1 MTDIARLAI
10 EVDPKQLQAAVQQ
23 LEKLSVA
30 SGKAQVEAKK
40 LEKAEA
46 SAALAIATANRQ
58 AANAAVQAAAA
69 TTKVGSAQRIAAA
82 EGRKQAEAA
91 YQAAKGIDLQ
101 AAASLR
107 GAQAA
112 LQASDA
118 AQKLVQSNQSVAG
131 SAQTAAAAQ
140 DRTMRNMGR
149 LAGQQQANMSNI
161 AAQFQ
166 DIGVTAAMGMNPMMI
181 GLQQGA
187 QLTGVWGSV
196 AGTTAQKLKTF
207 GASIMAVLSPM
218 SLVIIALTAGIAYL
232 IQWGME
238 AFNAGKEVK
247 SLETAMGSLSSM
259 QSALGEMFDTVSGK
273 IENNTELIRLN
284 TLQTILNAQAK
295 ATQLAAESK
304 GVLGTIGA
312 FGKGGTPGSGFGF
325 LTTGDEIEQR
335 KVNILSLKGLALA
348 YDQTAVSAEKA
359 AKMVAGLD
367 LRGTGFT
374 KEELQSAFIAG
385 GMAKEIGDLA
395 DKAMQSLES
404 GTLDPALRTKGTTR
418 TPREKKPEATQS
430 EKFAEMMKESDLMI
444 WQLNQEADAAGRSGL
459 AAKEYAYA
467 IQLESDARKQ
477 GIDLSKEDRQ
487 ARLDLKAVEMA
498 AAAQKKENIEAYY
511 REINGIQEQTL
522 NLKTQIATLGM
533 SESAI
538 MTQMFA
544 RKLLN
549 DEIFRGI
556 SYSPADKAALKDAYA
571 LNVQLTEQYNRQKQT
586 LDEAKGAVRGFVGDM
601 KSGLLQG
608 KSVWESWGN
617 AVMNVLDRVI
627 DKILTD
633 LVNAMFEVNGGGG
646 ILGGLT
652 KLFGAV
658 GALGGMPSIGTI
670 NSQALDT
677 MRSTY
682 TPATFANGG
691 AFTNGVVHKPT
702 AFFAKGGTPGVMGE
716 AGPEAI
722 MPLQRGPDGSLGVQM
737 YGGAGV
743 SEPTVVQ
750 VIPSE
755 YFDVV
760 VDQRAARVSAPMVVQ
775 GAIAANKVSE
785 NTSARRSRR
794 RLS

>member
-46 SAALAIATANRQ
+46 SSALAIATANRQ
-58 AANAAVQAAAA
+58 AATQAVQTASA
-69 TTKVGSAQRIAAA
+69 TTKVGSAQRQAAA
-82 EGRKQAEAA
+82 EGRRQAEAA

-101 AAASLR
+101 ATALLKA
-107 GAQAA
+107 AQAA
-112 LQASDA
+112 LQQSEA
-118 AQKLVQSNQSVAG
+118 AQKLVQSNQNVAD

-140 DRTMRNMGR
+140 DRSMRNMGR
-149 LAGQQQANMSNI
+149 LAGQQQANMANI

-207 GASIMAVLSPM
+207 GSAIAAVLSPA
-218 SLVIIALTAGIAYL
+218 SLLIIALTAGIAYL

-238 AFNAGKEVK
+238 ALDASNKVE
-247 SLETAMGSLSSM
+247 SLDNAMGALSSM
-259 QSALGEMFDTVSGK
+259 QSALGEMFDMTSGK
-273 IENNTELIRLN
+273 LENNTELLRLN
-284 TLQTILNAQAK
+284 TLQTILNTQAK
-295 ATQLAAESK
+295 AAQLAAESQ
-304 GVLGTIGA
+304 GVLGSIGR
-312 FGKGGTPGSGFGF
+312 FGKGGTPGSGFGW

-335 KVNILSLKGLALA
+335 RLNILSLKGLALA
-348 YDQTAVSAEKA
+348 YEQSAISAEKA
-359 AKMVAGLD
+359 AKMAAQLD

-385 GMAKEIGDLA
+385 GMAEEI
-395 DKAMQSLES
+395 DKRAEAAMRSLES
-404 GTLDPALRTKGTTR
+404 GSLDPSLRVPGRDRNERK
-418 TPREKKPEATQS
+418 KKPEKTEA

-444 WQLNQEADAAGRSGL
+444 WQLEQEADAAGRAGL
-459 AAKEYAYA
+459 AAKEYAYT
-467 IQLESDARKQ
+467 IQLEGDARKQ
-477 GIDLSKEDRQ
+477 GIDLTKEDRQ
-487 ARLDLKAVEMA
+487 AKLELKAVEMA
-498 AAAQKKENIEAYY
+498 AAAQKKENLETYY
-511 REINGIQEQTL
+511 REINGIQEQNE

-533 SESAI
+533 SETAI
-538 MTQMFA
+538 MNQMFA

-549 DEIFRGI
+549 DETFRGI
-556 SYSPADKAALKDAYA
+556 SYSPADKAALKEAYA
-571 LNVQLTEQYNRQKQT
+571 LNVQLTEQYNRQKQA
-586 LDEAKGAVRGFVGDM
+586 LESAKGAVKGFAGDL
-601 KSGLLQG
+601 KSSLLQG
-608 KSVWESWGN
+608 KSLWESWGN
-617 AVMNVLDRVI
+617 AVLNVLDRVI
-627 DKILTD
+627 NKIIDD
-633 LVNAMFEVNGGGG
+633 LIEAMFKANQAQGGGGG

-652 KLFGAV
+652 KLFSAV
-658 GALGGMPSIGTI
+658 GGGSNLAGLQTSVSDTI
-670 NSQALDT
+670 AQNPGL
-677 MRSTY
+677 
-682 TPATFANGG
+682 FAKGG

-760 VDQRAARVSAPMVVQ
+760 VDQRAARVAAPMVVQ
-775 GAIAANKVSE
+775 GALVANKVNE

-794 RLS
+794 RIG